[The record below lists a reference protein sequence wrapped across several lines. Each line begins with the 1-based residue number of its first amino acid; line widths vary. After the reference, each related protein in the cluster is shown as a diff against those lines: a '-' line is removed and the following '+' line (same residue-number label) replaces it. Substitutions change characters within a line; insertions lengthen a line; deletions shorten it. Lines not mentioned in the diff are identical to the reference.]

1 MNSKVL
7 IVDDEKELAMI
18 LKDYL
23 QNEGIETEVAFNG
36 EQAYAMFKTFNPTLV
51 VLDIMLPD
59 DDGMEICRKI
69 RNESD
74 IPIIMLSAKNT
85 DIDKILSLGL
95 GADEY
100 LTKPFSPSVVIAQI
114 KALLRRYRTQSKKEN
129 KEQLIIY
136 DNFHMDLKK
145 FRLQVF
151 GREIQLAGKEFELL
165 WHLAS
170 HEGEVFT
177 KEQLYDAIWGKDEF
191 GEISTVT
198 VHIRKIRAKIEIDDN
213 APKFITTI
221 WGVGYKF
228 EYQ

>member
-1 MNSKVL
+1 MDARVL
-7 IVDDEKELAMI
+7 IVDDEKDLALI

-23 QNEGIETEVAFNG
+23 EKDDIKCEVAFSG
-36 EQAYAMFKTFNPTLV
+36 QQAYDVFKTFKPTLV

-74 IPIIMLSAKNT
+74 IPIIMLSAKSA

-100 LTKPFSPSVVIAQI
+100 LTKPFSPAVVVAHI
-114 KALLRRYRTQSKKEN
+114 KALLRRYRAQSTDKRPET
-129 KEQLIIY
+129 IHY
-136 DNFHMDLKK
+136 DNFLMDVKK
-145 FRLQVF
+145 HRVQVN
-151 GREIQLAGKEFELL
+151 GENIGLVGKEFELL
-165 WHLAS
+165 WYLAS

-177 KEQLYDAIWGKDEF
+177 KEQLYDAIWGEDEF

-198 VHIRKIRAKIEIDDN
+198 VHIRKIRSKIEKNDEK
-213 APKFITTI
+213 PKYIKTI

-228 EYQ
+228 EHE